1 MDLAKLMKIQIS
13 ADEKRGFAVK
23 FDGDRE
29 RVRQLTKD
37 LVGLFGEVGEFS
49 NILKKVDIKL
59 DRPAYN
65 GATLSESRSQ
75 LGEELADILIYLIR
89 LAATLEIDLETG
101 LVKKIKI
108 NQERY
113 KSLERD

>member
-75 LGEELADILIYLIR
+75 LGEELAELLIYLIG
-89 LAATLEIDLETG
+89 LPATLATEHDTTS
-101 LVKKIKI
+101 V
-108 NQERY
+108 NM
-113 KSLERD
+113 